1 MPTTAAVIPIAASV
15 PKALLTLVGGGL
27 LSVLVAR
34 IVALV
39 LRPMVR
45 RTRSSTDD
53 WIVQVIVAAIP
64 SFGWVISA
72 VLAWRILPT
81 SPGSDRLAFD
91 LAKLVLVVLV
101 VRLINRIGVR
111 VLHRLAARQ
120 ADGAVASMLRSLG
133 PMLQALT
140 WCVGAVFYLQN
151 IGVQMAAIWA
161 LLSAGGIGAGLALKQ
176 PVSEFF
182 DYITILLDKPFQ
194 NGQFIHV
201 GDVWATVERVGV
213 RSTRL
218 RSVDGEAV
226 VMSNSALTGSV
237 IANYGDMQE
246 RRLIYRLGVTYATD
260 ADTLQRIP
268 AMLQEVVE
276 ASGDARFDR
285 CHFVEFNASSL
296 DFELVYFVPSS
307 NYAQAMDVQ
316 QRINLEIVRRF
327 AREGIDFAFPTR
339 TLHLIHEPQAV
350 R

>member
-1 MPTTAAVIPIAASV
+1 MTAAVKPIAVSV
-15 PKALLTLVGGGL
+15 PEALLTLVGGGL
-27 LSVLVAR
+27 LSLLMAR
-34 IVALV
+34 ICAMV
-39 LRPMVR
+39 LTPMVR

-53 WIVQVIVAAIP
+53 WIVQMVVATIP
-64 SFGWVISA
+64 PFGWVISA

-81 SPGSDRLAFD
+81 SPESDRVAFVV
-91 LAKLVLVVLV
+91 AKLVLVVLV
-101 VRLINRIGVR
+101 VRLINRISLRG
-111 VLHRLAARQ
+111 LHRLAAHQ
-120 ADGAVASMLRSLG
+120 TEAGVASMLRSLS
-133 PMLQALT
+133 PMVQALV
-140 WCVGAVFYLQN
+140 WGVGVVFYLQN

-194 NGQFIHV
+194 SGQFIHI

-246 RRLIYRLGVTYATD
+246 RRLIYRLGVTYDTD

-268 AMLQEVVE
+268 EMLREVVKS
-276 ASGDARFDR
+276 SGDARFDR

-307 NYAQAMDVQ
+307 NYARAMDVQ
-316 QRINLEIVRRF
+316 QSINLEIVRRF
-327 AREGIDFAFPTR
+327 AREGISFAFPSR
-339 TLHLIHEPQAV
+339 TLHLIHESHAAS
-350 R
+350 